1 MIFHEGVSDGF
12 DDSCGDVVFFDMA
25 VCAVFFYCRDSSIFT
40 GGLGT
45 GCHRNIQCNGTW
57 KSSGSMRR
65 EYCE

>member
-1 MIFHEGVSDGF
+1 
-12 DDSCGDVVFFDMA
+12 
-25 VCAVFFYCRDSSIFT
+25 
-40 GGLGT
+40 LGT

>member
-1 MIFHEGVSDGF
+1 MVSTIL
-12 DDSCGDVVFFDMA
+12 VVMLFSLIWLYVLFF
-25 VCAVFFYCRDSSIFT
+25 FSCRDSFIFT